1 MLKVHWFL
9 QVRARIQNF
18 NFFLSF
24 SNCLPSTIRQKMD
37 VKDSRNIMIFLIL
50 PGYLK
55 LLPLFLMVVPGMV
68 ARALFPDTVGCAT
81 EETCMNFCDSKVF
94 SKLTVYFFK
103 LKLMPAFNHTNVK
116 CTSRTIFW
124 LSSNLVL

>member
-1 MLKVHWFL
+1 
-9 QVRARIQNF
+9 
-18 NFFLSF
+18 
-24 SNCLPSTIRQKMD
+24 
-37 VKDSRNIMIFLIL
+37 MIFSIL

-94 SKLTVYFFK
+94 SLKNVPYLIHYFIMKKMLPFLISGHK
-103 LKLMPAFNHTNVK
+103 
-116 CTSRTIFW
+116 R
-124 LSSNLVL
+124 